1 MRTMLADL
9 AFCGWLCQSTWVFLF
24 RQYTENICFF
34 PKFPLVG
41 SVIEDF
47 SWLFLLNFK
56 EIKHQPFSMAQP
68 CGFGF
73 TQALALPKRAR
84 KVLFPIA
91 RNWAIWCQRKSPS
104 KIDFK
109 ALKNFFRYMRRKMD
123 KRDYSAFLAVLL
135 HSEIL
140 VNFMTV
146 KLTILEGNI
155 S

>member
-1 MRTMLADL
+1 M
-9 AFCGWLCQSTWVFLF
+9 
-24 RQYTENICFF
+24 
-34 PKFPLVG
+34 G
-41 SVIEDF
+41 SVIGGF
-47 SWLFLLNFK
+47 YWLFLWNFK

-91 RNWAIWCQRKSPS
+91 RNWAIWRQRKSPS

-109 ALKNFFRYMRRKMD
+109 ALKNFFRCMRRKMD

-140 VNFMTV
+140 INFMTV
-146 KLTILEGNI
+146 KLIILKGNI